1 MRVAVTYEDGKVFQH
16 FGRTQQFKVY
26 EVEDKKIISSEV
38 MGSDGIGHEALAFLL
53 ADRDIDVLICGGMG
67 AGAQAALAEAGL
79 EVCAGAEGD
88 ADAAV
93 EAYLRG
99 ELESKGVTCDHHD
112 GEEEAGASCSG
123 HCGSCGGC
131 HNEPLFEGPNVGKTL
146 MVHYRGTFDDGTQF
160 DSSYDRGEPLE
171 FVCGVGMMILGFDK
185 AVADMK
191 AGEKKSVHLQPS
203 EAYGEAEPRNVF
215 TVELK
220 ELPGA
225 ENLSVGEKAALTN
238 SYGQQFVVTVTAKTD
253 TEITFDAN
261 HEMAGKALNFDI
273 EVVSID

>member
-1 MRVAVTYEDGKVFQH
+1 MRVAVTYENGEVFQH

-26 EVEDKKIISSEV
+26 EVEDGKVLSSEV
-38 MGSDGIGHEALAFLL
+38 MSSDGVGHEALAFLL
-53 ADRDIDVLICGGMG
+53 AEKSIDVLICGGMG

-93 EAYLRG
+93 ESYLRG

-112 GEEEAGASCSG
+112 HEEAEAGCGG

-131 HNEPLFEGPNVGKTL
+131 HHEIIFEGPNAGKTL
-146 MVHYRGTFDDGTQF
+146 KVHYKGTFDDGTQF

-171 FVCGVGMMILGFDK
+171 FVCGVGMMIQGFDK
-185 AVADMK
+185 ATVDMK
-191 AGEKKSVHLQPS
+191 VGEKKSIHLLPD
-203 EAYGEAEPRNVF
+203 EAYGESDPNQIFSVA
-215 TVELK
+215 LS

-225 ENLSVGEKAALTN
+225 ESLNVGDKAALTN
-238 SYGQQFVVTVTAKTD
+238 TYGQQFVVKVTAKTD
-253 TEITFDAN
+253 KEITFDAN

-273 EVVSID
+273 ELVSVE